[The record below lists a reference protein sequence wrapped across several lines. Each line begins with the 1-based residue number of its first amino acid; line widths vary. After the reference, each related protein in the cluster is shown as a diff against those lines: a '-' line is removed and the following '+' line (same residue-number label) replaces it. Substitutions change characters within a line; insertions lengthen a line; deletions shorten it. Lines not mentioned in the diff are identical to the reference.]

1 MTRRARKHLVDDA
14 VAVVAWIGLIAVL
27 VAFAGYP
34 QAWGVVAASLVVQF
48 ATGGLR

>member
-1 MTRRARKHLVDDA
+1 MTRRVRKLTRDA
-14 VAVVAWIGLIAVL
+14 VAVIAWIGLAAVV

-34 QAWGVVAASLVVQF
+34 QAWAVVVASLGIQA